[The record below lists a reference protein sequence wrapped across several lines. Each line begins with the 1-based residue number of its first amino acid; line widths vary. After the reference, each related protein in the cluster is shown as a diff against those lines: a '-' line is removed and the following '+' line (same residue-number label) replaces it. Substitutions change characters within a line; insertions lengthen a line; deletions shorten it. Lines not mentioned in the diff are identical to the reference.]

1 MNVKQIKRFIQE
13 YVEKIIVTLDNLLSF
28 FKTF

>member
-1 MNVKQIKRFIQE
+1 MNTKQIKRFIQD
-13 YVEKIIVTLDNLLSF
+13 YIEKIIVMLDNLLSF